1 MEKLNSSNF
10 NQVKEYD
17 FCLVDFSAN
26 WCAPC
31 RMLKPILEEVS
42 DELNVKVFNVDVD
55 ESQDIAKEYKV
66 FSIPNVFVLKNGE
79 VVDNMVGFGSK
90 DEIIAFIN
98 NNR

>member
-1 MEKLNSSNF
+1 
-10 NQVKEYD
+10 
-17 FCLVDFSAN
+17 
-26 WCAPC
+26 
-31 RMLKPILEEVS
+31 MLKPILEEVS

-79 VVDNMVGFGSK
+79 VVDNMVGFGTK
-90 DEIIAFIN
+90 DEIIDFIN